1 MSKRENASFKMYDQN
16 MNDVNLFNS
25 FDDEII
31 SIASPPI
38 KVYVFNLQ
46 KTFDG
51 NPTIKDQLYGEVDII
66 DEDKLKELYKQGF
79 NGDFDPSL
87 VRQGEE
93 FDSPILVEGYYQEPT
108 WTQELSRLGI
118 EQPEELAITFNY
130 KNMMAKLKKEIR
142 IGDVIETFRGK
153 VYRVMDAYVADESV
167 GWQYIHFHVIARKPQ
182 GLDNLLLPGHTN
194 NQLKSAWGV

>member
-1 MSKRENASFKMYDQN
+1 

-38 KVYVFNLQ
+38 KVYTFNLQ

-66 DEDKLKELYKQGF
+66 DEEKIKELYKQGF

-93 FDSPILVEGYYQEPT
+93 FDSPILVEGYYMEPT

-130 KNMMAKLKKEIR
+130 KNMMAKLKKEIK
-142 IGDVIETFRGK
+142 IGDVLETFRGK
-153 VYRVMDAYVADESV
+153 IYRVMDAYIADESV
-167 GWQYIHFHVIARKPQ
+167 GWQYIHFHVIGRKPA
-182 GLDNLLLPGHTN
+182 GIDNLILPDHEYK
-194 NQLKSAWGV
+194 QLRPGFGV